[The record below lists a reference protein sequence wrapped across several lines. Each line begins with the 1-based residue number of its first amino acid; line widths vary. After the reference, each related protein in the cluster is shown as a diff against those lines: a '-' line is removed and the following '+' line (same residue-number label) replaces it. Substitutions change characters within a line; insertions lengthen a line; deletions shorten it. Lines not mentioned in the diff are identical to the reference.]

1 MTEVSTEQY
10 HCNGIPKCVNRILKC
25 VDNQCFDIV
34 GGSAIQN
41 HIACIPECKCVY
53 MKDDKDDEDNSC
65 KSHTSGTQT
74 LPAWIPLTA
83 IYLVVLRACF
93 PLSQPDRNPYPGVN
107 NKNNDQANPGYP
119 ERSEEHTSEL
129 QSRGHLVCRLL

>member
-1 MTEVSTEQY
+1 MVIYTLSL
-10 HCNGIPKCVNRILKC
+10 HDALPI
-25 VDNQCFDIV
+25 
-34 GGSAIQN
+34 
-41 HIACIPECKCVY
+41 CIPESKCVY
-53 MKDDKDDEDNSC
+53 MKDDKDDEDHSC

-119 ERSEEHTSEL
+119 EQGAEIVKHHAIGVHGIR
-129 QSRGHLVCRLL
+129 

>member
-41 HIACIPECKCVY
+41 RIACIPECKCVY
-53 MKDDKDDEDNSC
+53 IKDDTHDDDNLC
-65 KSHTSGTQT
+65 NGHTPVTQS
-74 LPAWIPLTA
+74 LPACILPSS
-83 IYLVVLRACF
+83 IYLVVLCLCF
-93 PLSQPDRNPYPGVN
+93 LLPQPDRNPYPGVN
-107 NKNNDQANPGYP
+107 IKNIYQANSGYP
-119 ERSEEHTSEL
+119 EQGAEI
-129 QSRGHLVCRLL
+129 

>member
-41 HIACIPECKCVY
+41 HIACIPECKCDNL
-53 MKDDKDDEDNSC
+53 KDDKDDEDNSC

-74 LPAWIPLTA
+74 LSAWIALTA
-83 IYLVVLRACF
+83 IYLVVLSACF
-93 PLSQPDRNPYPGVN
+93 PLSHHDRNPYPDVH
-107 NKNNDQANPGYP
+107 NKNNDQHNPGRTNQVA
-119 ERSEEHTSEL
+119 EI
-129 QSRGHLVCRLL
+129 V